1 MTSFDDEFLRKS
13 QARVNALQERFSQGA
28 LEDLAREVMTR
39 LSARGRAL
47 RPARPGAPN
56 PAEIDA
62 LCRALVAQSQLGANA
77 MMMDLQASGYSL
89 DLLYSRYLAPAAE
102 RLGKMWE
109 TDELSFVQVTLGV
122 GRIYDLVRLLRDQL
136 PPPRITRAEPVLFA
150 SVPGDQHGV
159 GIEMAAELF
168 RQHGWDVRLL
178 VGADHDEILAEID
191 RVACLVL
198 GLSSG
203 GRETAEALARLIH
216 AVRVAYPSL
225 FVIVSGR
232 IVLQEPELVD
242 LIGPD
247 SVAATVEDA
256 LSTMER
262 LLGAFG
268 DRDC

>member
-13 QARVNALQERFSQGA
+13 QARVSALQERFSQRA
-28 LEDLAREVMTR
+28 LEELAREVMIR
-39 LSARGRAL
+39 MAKRGRAVQPP
-47 RPARPGAPN
+47 RPTHPE
-56 PAEIDA
+56 PADIDA
-62 LCRALVAQSQLGANA
+62 LCHALVARTPMGANA
-77 MMMDLQASGYSL
+77 MMMDLQAEGYSL

-102 RLGKMWE
+102 RLGAMWK
-109 TDELSFVQVTLGV
+109 TDDLTFIEVTLGV

-136 PPPRITRAEPVLFA
+136 PPTRITRAEPVVFA

-178 VGADHDEILAEID
+178 VGASHEDILTEID

-203 GRETAEALARLIH
+203 GRETAEALTRLIH
-216 AVRVAYPSL
+216 AVRVAYPTL
-225 FVIVSGR
+225 FIIVSGK
-232 IVLQEPELVD
+232 IVLEEPDLVD

-256 LSTMER
+256 LATMER
-262 LLGAFG
+262 LLG
-268 DRDC
+268 DSSP

>member
-13 QARVNALQERFSQGA
+13 QARVSALQERFSQRA

-39 LSARGRAL
+39 LTERGNSL
-47 RPARPGAPN
+47 RPARPSDPN
-56 PAEIDA
+56 PTEIDA
-62 LCRALVAQSQLGANA
+62 LCRALVAQTPMGANA
-77 MMMDLQASGYSL
+77 MMMDLQEAGYSL

-102 RLGKMWE
+102 HLGAMWE
-109 TDELSFVQVTLGV
+109 TDDLSFVQVTLGV

-150 SVPGDQHGV
+150 TVPGDQHGV
-159 GIEMAAELF
+159 GVEMAAELF

-178 VGADHDEILAEID
+178 VGAGHNEILAEID

-216 AVRVAYPSL
+216 AVRVAYPTL
-225 FVIVSGR
+225 YIIVSGR
-232 IVLQEPELVD
+232 IVVQEPELVD

-256 LSTMER
+256 LATMDS
-262 LLGAFG
+262 LLGGGGFV
-268 DRDC
+268 RS

>member
-13 QARVNALQERFSQGA
+13 QERVSALQERFSQGA

-39 LSARGRAL
+39 MAKRGQTGQPAKSANPE
-47 RPARPGAPN
+47 PAD
-56 PAEIDA
+56 IDA
-62 LCRALVAQSQLGANA
+62 LCHALVAQTPMGANA
-77 MMMDLQASGYSL
+77 MMMDLQAEGYSL

-102 RLGKMWE
+102 RLGAMWD
-109 TDELSFVQVTLGV
+109 TDDLTFIQVTLGV

-136 PPPRITRAEPVLFA
+136 PPTRITRAEPVLFA

-178 VGADHDEILAEID
+178 VGASHDQILAEID

-216 AVRVAYPSL
+216 AVRVVHPKLYI
-225 FVIVSGR
+225 IVSGR
-232 IVLQEPELVD
+232 IVLDEPDLVD

-247 SVAATVEDA
+247 SVAATVDDA
-256 LSTMER
+256 LATMER
-262 LLGAFG
+262 LLGDTNRVG
-268 DRDC
+268 C